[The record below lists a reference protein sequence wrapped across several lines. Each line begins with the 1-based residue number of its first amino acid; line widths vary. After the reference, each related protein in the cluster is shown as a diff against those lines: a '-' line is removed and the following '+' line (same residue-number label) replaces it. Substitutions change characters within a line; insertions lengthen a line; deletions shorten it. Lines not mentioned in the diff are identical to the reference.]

1 MSTPLERLLLPS
13 GGFLNPKHY
22 LMLRLLTSV
31 RSILGPFVRSPTA
44 HLPGWTNR
52 REPNEVKARNLE
64 HGFRNVSARFLILD
78 LEGMKI
84 MMIFQL
90 SGFYFNIVA

>member
-1 MSTPLERLLLPS
+1 
-13 GGFLNPKHY
+13 
-22 LMLRLLTSV
+22 ML
-31 RSILGPFVRSPTA
+31 G
-44 HLPGWTNR
+44 
-52 REPNEVKARNLE
+52 
-64 HGFRNVSARFLILD
+64 FLILD